1 VAWNYTLSTYII
13 YLFNVLSLLEKVF
26 KTKRGTMTPAGYF
39 VAFTGFCL
47 AATVIWMCVD
57 SKKRKDDKKN

>member
-1 VAWNYTLSTYII
+1 
-13 YLFNVLSLLEKVF
+13 
-26 KTKRGTMTPAGYF
+26 MTPAGYF